1 MESIKGYV
9 KSVVFRNADNG
20 YTVLTISVD
29 GEEETVVGT
38 LPAVDAG
45 DIIEAEGLRSSHP
58 VYGEQFRAS
67 SYRVI
72 LPDGAVQIERYL
84 ASGAVK
90 GIGEALASRI
100 VKRFG
105 DDTFRVMEDEPERLA
120 EVKGIS
126 LRKAREIA
134 LAMEEKREARDA
146 MVFLQGYGIG
156 GVLATRI
163 LKRYGD
169 EVYTVLRTNPY
180 RLADDIEGIGFKTA
194 DEIAM
199 KSGMTAD
206 DAYRIRGGLLYTLSR
221 ASQEGNCYLPGDVLV
236 REAQAL
242 LGIGEDGGRFAKELL
257 QLQIASRVVCLL
269 PDTEE
274 EVPLTD
280 ARTKVY
286 DAHLYRMERD
296 CAFLL
301 RRLKEAGDSAGRI
314 SGEKIRQRVKRII
327 AESGVTPDEE
337 QERAV
342 LESALRGVTILTGG
356 PGTGKTTTINTIL
369 RYYAAEGM
377 EVFLA
382 APTGRAAKR
391 MSEATGYEAKTI
403 HRLLEVNGAPDEE
416 GGFSRPRFERN
427 EQMPLEADCII
438 IDEMSMVDI
447 RLFHALLKAVPPGAH
462 LVLVGDAA
470 QLPSVG
476 PGQVLRD
483 LIDSGRFPTIVL
495 QKIFRQE
502 EASDIVLNA
511 HKINAGVHVRL
522 DTHAK
527 DFFFMKRD
535 DSRVITK
542 HIVELVRDKL
552 PPYLGVPRSQIQ
564 VLTPMKKGDLGT
576 IALNRALQSQLNPP
590 APGKREYDFGDMTL
604 REGDKVM
611 QIKNNY
617 QAEWEVLGRLRVV
630 TERGTGIF
638 NGDMGVVKEINEA
651 LRILVVEFDE
661 GRRVTYPFA
670 SVQELEL
677 AYVVTIH
684 KSQGSENPAVV
695 LPLLGGPRLLMNRNL
710 LYTGVTRARSLVVI
724 LGSEQTVYTMTDNT
738 EQAVRYAGLREQI
751 EQMDQSLS

>member
-1 MESIKGYV
+1 M
-9 KSVVFRNADNG
+9 KSVVYRNEGSG
-20 YTVLTISVD
+20 YTVLSVSVD
-29 GEEETVVGT
+29 GEEDTVVGT

-45 DIIEAEGLRSSHP
+45 DLIEAEGARGLHP
-58 VYGEQFRAS
+58 VYGDQFKAR

-72 LPDGAVQIERYL
+72 MPDGAVQIERYL

-90 GIGEALASRI
+90 GIGEALAARI
-100 VKRFG
+100 VRRFG
-105 DDTFRVMEDEPERLA
+105 DDTFRIMEDEPERLA
-120 EVKGIS
+120 EIKGIS
-126 LRKAREIA
+126 LKKAREIA
-134 LAMEEKREARDA
+134 LSMEEKRGARDA
-146 MVFLQGYGIG
+146 MMFLQGYGIG

-163 LKRYGD
+163 IRRYGD
-169 EVYTVLRTNPY
+169 ELYTVLRTNPY

-194 DEIAM
+194 DDIAL

-206 DAYRIRGGLLYTLSR
+206 SAFRIRGGLLYTLAR
-221 ASQEGNCYLPGDVLV
+221 AAQEGNCYLPGDLLV
-236 REAQAL
+236 EQAAQL
-242 LGIGEDGGRFAKELL
+242 LGIEGEEAALFAEALL
-257 QLQIASRVVCLL
+257 HLQIEGRVTCLL

-274 EVPLTD
+274 EVALTD

-286 DAHLYRMERD
+286 DTRLYHMERD
-296 CAFLL
+296 CAHML
-301 RRLKEAGDSAGRI
+301 RRLKEAGEVQGASS
-314 SGEKIRQRVKRII
+314 SGQIEKQVMRAIR
-327 AESGVTPDEE
+327 ESGVTPDEQ

-342 LESALRGVTILTGG
+342 YESVRRGVTILTGG

-369 RYYAAEGM
+369 RYHALQGL
-377 EVFLA
+377 EVLLA

-416 GGFSRPRFERN
+416 GGFAHPRFERN
-427 EQMPLEADCII
+427 EQTPLEADCII

-483 LIDSGRFPTIVL
+483 LIETGRFPTIVL

-511 HKINAGVHVRL
+511 HKINAGEHIRL
-522 DTHAK
+522 GTDSQ
-527 DFFFMKRD
+527 DFFFLKRD
-535 DSRVITK
+535 DAGRITN
-542 HIVELVRDKL
+542 HIVTLVRDKL
-552 PPYLGVPRSQIQ
+552 PPYLGVHRSQIQ

-576 IALNRALQSQLNPP
+576 VALNKALQAQLNPP
-590 APGKREYDFGDMTL
+590 GPGKREYDFGDMKL

-617 QAEWEVLGRLRVV
+617 QVEWEVYGRHHIV

-638 NGDMGVVKEINEA
+638 NGDMGMVREINEA
-651 LRILVVEFDE
+651 LRILVVEYDE

-670 SVQELEL
+670 NVQELEL

-684 KSQGSENPAVV
+684 KSQGSEYPAVV

-710 LYTGVTRARSLVVI
+710 LYTAVTRARSLVVI
-724 LGSEQTVYTMTDNT
+724 LGSAETVYRMTDNT
-738 EQAVRYAGLREQI
+738 EQAVRYAGLGEQI
-751 EQMDQSLS
+751 VQVDRSLSERV

>member
-1 MESIKGYV
+1 METIKGDV
-9 KSVVFRNADNG
+9 KSVVYRNEDNG
-20 YTVLTISVD
+20 YTVLTLSVD
-29 GEEETVVGT
+29 GEETTCVGT
-38 LPAVDAG
+38 MPAVDAG
-45 DIIEAEGLRSSHP
+45 DIVEAEGVWAQHP
-58 VYGEQFRAS
+58 VYGEQFKAER
-67 SYRVI
+67 YRVL
-72 LPDGAVQIERYL
+72 LPDDAVQMERYL

-90 GIGEALASRI
+90 GIGEALAARI

-105 DDTFRVMEDEPERLA
+105 DETFRVMEEEPERLA
-120 EVKGIS
+120 EIKGIS

-134 LAMEEKREARDA
+134 LSMEEKREARDA

-169 EVYTVLRTNPY
+169 ELYNVLRTNPY
-180 RLADDIEGIGFKTA
+180 RLADDIEGVGFKTA
-194 DEIAM
+194 DEIAQ
-199 KSGMTAD
+199 KSGIQK
-206 DAYRIRGGLLYTLSR
+206 DAAFRIRGGLLYTLSR
-221 ASQEGNCYLPGDVLV
+221 AAQEGNCYLPGDVLV
-236 REAQAL
+236 RHAQAL
-242 LGIGEDGGRFAKELL
+242 LGLEEEEARYAKELL
-257 QLQIASRVVCLL
+257 ELQIASRVVCLL
-269 PDTEE
+269 PGQAEG
-274 EVPLTD
+274 VPLTD
-280 ARTKVY
+280 ARTRVY
-286 DAHLYRMERD
+286 DAALYHMERD
-296 CAFLL
+296 CAFRL
-301 RRLKEAGDSAGRI
+301 RRLREAGDTTDRDAEDRI
-314 SGEKIRQRVKRII
+314 RKQVAKIIK
-327 AESGVTPDEE
+327 ESSVIPDAQ

-342 LESALRGVTILTGG
+342 LESALRGVTVLTGG

-369 RYYAAEGM
+369 RYYAAEGL
-377 EVFLA
+377 EVLLA

-403 HRLLEVNGAPDEE
+403 HRLLEVNGAPEE
-416 GGFSRPRFERN
+416 EGFSRPRFERN

-447 RLFHALLKAVPPGAH
+447 RLFHALLKAVPSGAH

-511 HKINAGVHVRL
+511 HKINAGEHIRL
-522 DTHAK
+522 DNRTK
-527 DFFFMKRD
+527 DFFFLKRD
-535 DSRVITK
+535 DGGVITK

-552 PPYLGVPRSQIQ
+552 PPYLGVPQSQIQ

-576 IALNRALQSQLNPP
+576 LALNRALQSQLNPP
-590 APGKREYDFGDMTL
+590 ARGKREADFGEITL

-617 QAEWEVLGRLRVV
+617 QAEWEVYGRHHVV
-630 TERGTGIF
+630 TERGKGVF
-638 NGDMGVVKEINEA
+638 NGDMGVVREINES
-651 LRILVVEFDE
+651 LRVIVVEFDE
-661 GRRVTYPFA
+661 GRRVTYPYA

-684 KSQGSENPAVV
+684 KSQGSEYPAVV
-695 LPLLGGPRLLMNRNL
+695 MPLLGGPKLLMNRNL

-724 LGSEQTVYTMTDNT
+724 LGSEKTVHEMTDNT

-751 EQMDQSLS
+751 EQTDQSLS